1 MISIEVLTDKIRYM
15 LGESVL
21 IFGTVNTNDSKPPVE
36 KVIVQV
42 SYLSNSTEVQKLP
55 DSLSWLYNIIGEQPS
70 SNTNKKWFFF
80 RKCIRYWELRD
91 VCGFCYFSKVKG
103 IFTDHV

>member
-55 DSLSWLYNIIGEQPS
+55 D
-70 SNTNKKWFFF
+70 F
-80 RKCIRYWELRD
+80 
-91 VCGFCYFSKVKG
+91 
-103 IFTDHV
+103 